1 MSDIIIINTGVA
13 NIASVEASLRRLG
26 KTPALSDDPDR
37 VARAPQVILPGVG
50 TFGAAMGQLRAR
62 GLVEAIHERIRSERP
77 LMGIC
82 LGLQL
87 LCDTSEEST
96 EISGL
101 GVVDEPVTR
110 FQDRRLR
117 IPHFGWNRVT
127 PTEGAELLTEGWA
140 YYANSYKLDHI
151 PAGFEG
157 ALTEHGQPFVAALE
171 RGSLLACQFH
181 PELSGP
187 WGASLIQ
194 RWLEAT
200 C

>member
-26 KTPALSDDPDR
+26 RTPTLSDDPDR

-50 TFGAAMGQLRAR
+50 TFGAAMEQLRAR

-96 EISGL
+96 EVSGL
-101 GVVDEPVTR
+101 GVVDEPITR
-110 FQDRRLR
+110 FQDHRLR

-127 PTEGAELLTEGWA
+127 PTEGAQLLTEGWA

-157 ALTEHGQPFVAALE
+157 ALTEHGHPFVAALE